1 MLKKS
6 LYLLLFVFL
15 IGACKSSKNQFEKG
29 NYAAAVEISI
39 KKLRK
44 KASNKKEKAVLKS
57 AYTLAV
63 QLAERKVMDY
73 KSSQNRFKWDDII
86 REYTQMQRL
95 YTELMQCPGCLTEV
109 ELVNYQSQLN
119 EALNIGAQ
127 VYVEEG
133 QLQLEQEN
141 KEAARQAFRYFVKAK
156 SYKVDYLNIDNYI
169 GQARAMGT
177 EVIGITKIPVRSKGL
192 EVNNRLFSRQLLQRL
207 NNMNFEFAQFYDVE
221 ELRNQRRMPDQIVE
235 LSFDDYYV
243 GQVYL
248 KETRETVSKDSVR
261 IGKAKDSLGNTFD
274 VYGTVEA
281 DLRIFSKTIES
292 GGLLDVVVVNPNTD
306 EVLLQQKIPS
316 TYAWINE
323 WATYKGD
330 KRALNKEEL
339 SLTRERELLPPQPQ
353 EMFEAFAQPL
363 QRKATNLIRRRY
375 RYLNN

>member
-1 MLKKS
+1 
-6 LYLLLFVFL
+6 
-15 IGACKSSKNQFEKG
+15 
-29 NYAAAVEISI
+29 
-39 KKLRK
+39 
-44 KASNKKEKAVLKS
+44 
-57 AYTLAV
+57 
-63 QLAERKVMDY
+63 
-73 KSSQNRFKWDDII
+73 
-86 REYTQMQRL
+86 
-95 YTELMQCPGCLTEV
+95 
-109 ELVNYQSQLN
+109 
-119 EALNIGAQ
+119 
-127 VYVEEG
+127 
-133 QLQLEQEN
+133 
-141 KEAARQAFRYFVKAK
+141 
-156 SYKVDYLNIDNYI
+156 
-169 GQARAMGT
+169 
-177 EVIGITKIPVRSKGL
+177 
-192 EVNNRLFSRQLLQRL
+192 
-207 NNMNFEFAQFYDVE
+207 
-221 ELRNQRRMPDQIVE
+221 MPDEVVE

-261 IGKAKDSLGNTFD
+261 IGEAKDSLGNTFD

-339 SLTRERELLPPQPQ
+339 RLTQERELLPPPPQ